1 MKKKDLKIL
10 RLKKNEELKSLGY
23 EKKKELLRIGA
34 EVKVGKEKNLK
45 KVKMLRKNIA
55 QILTLIREKEIW
67 EEEKEK
73 FERKNRINPKARKR
87 QSSKVKKS

>member
-45 KVKMLRKNIA
+45 KVKML
-55 QILTLIREKEIW
+55 W
-67 EEEKEK
+67 K
-73 FERKNRINPKARKR
+73 FLPMK
-87 QSSKVKKS
+87 QKKS